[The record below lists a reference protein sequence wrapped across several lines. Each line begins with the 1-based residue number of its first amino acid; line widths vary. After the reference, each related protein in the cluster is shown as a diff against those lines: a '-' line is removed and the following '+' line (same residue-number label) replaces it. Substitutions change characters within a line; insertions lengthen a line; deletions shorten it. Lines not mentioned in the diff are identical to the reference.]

1 MNIPKVSLITKKSDL
16 LHEDALIFL
25 VFEDEKNLK
34 KELAAVFAKADVERM
49 LSYAK
54 RRKFEGKLKQIVH
67 VPLNDDTIVVLVG
80 LGNEKN
86 LDLDQYRK
94 AANASLKILQQLH
107 IESAA
112 IISAKTGNAQIQDV
126 VAATAEGILLG
137 AYAFDRYK
145 SQPKDA
151 YVFQGA
157 NIVVDSVTRSLET
170 TLERT
175 TKICEGVYF
184 ARDLENETSEN
195 ITPATFEAEVRRVA
209 REEKLTLKVLQE
221 PELKKQHMNLI
232 RAVGQGSKV
241 PPRLIV
247 LEYNGTGRKTVD
259 VALAG
264 KGITFDT
271 GGINLKPEGYLH
283 QMHIDMAGAATV
295 LSVLAL
301 ASRLKLKKHIVGAM
315 ALAENAIGSGSYKP
329 GSIFV
334 SHSGKSVEIT
344 NTDAEGRLVLGDALS
359 YTVQNYQPKE
369 IIDIA
374 TLTGAILISL
384 GSQAAG
390 VFGNDP
396 KMIQDLIAVGAKT
409 HERLWEL
416 PLYEEFFEEEVKG
429 TFGDIKNL
437 GVKMRGNYAGSSTA
451 AIFLQQFVGDTKW
464 AHLDV
469 AGTAILDAPMDYMPK
484 NGTGFGVR
492 LLMEYLK

>member
-25 VFEDEKNLK
+25 VFEGERGIK
-34 KELAAVFAKADVERM
+34 KELLSIFEKPDAERM
-49 LSYAK
+49 MNYAS
-54 RRKFEGKLKQIVH
+54 RRKFEGKLKQVVH
-67 VPLNDDTIVVLVG
+67 VPLNDDTIVILVG
-80 LGNEKN
+80 LGSEKK

-112 IISAKTGNAQIQDV
+112 IISSKNGKTSEQEIVSAV
-126 VAATAEGILLG
+126 TEGILLG
-137 AYAFDRYK
+137 AYEFDRYK
-145 SQPKDA
+145 SKLEDS

-157 NIVVDSVTRSLET
+157 NMVVDSVTKSLKAV
-170 TLERT
+170 LERT
-175 TKICEGVYF
+175 TKICEGVYL
-184 ARDLENETSEN
+184 ARDLENETSEK

-209 REEKLTLKVLQE
+209 REEKLTVKVLQE
-221 PELKKQHMNLI
+221 PELKKRNMNLI

-247 LEYNGTGRKTVD
+247 LEYNGTGKKTVD

-295 LSVLAL
+295 LTVLAL

-344 NTDAEGRLVLGDALS
+344 NTDAEGRLVLADALS
-359 YTVQNYQPKE
+359 YTVHNYKPHE

-396 KMIQDLIAVGAKT
+396 KMIQNLLEAGAKT

-416 PLYEEFFEEEVKG
+416 PLYEEFFDEEVKG
-429 TFGDIKNL
+429 NFGDMKNL
-437 GVKMRGNYAGSSTA
+437 GVKMRGNYAGSSVA
-451 AIFLQQFVGDTKW
+451 ATFLQQFVGETKW

-492 LLMEYLK
+492 LLLEYLV

>member
-1 MNIPKVSLITKKSDL
+1 MNIPKVSLVTKKSDL
-16 LHEDALIFL
+16 LHEEAL
-25 VFEDEKNLK
+25 VFLSFMGEKNIK
-34 KELAAVFAKADVERM
+34 KELLQVFSQGEVDKM
-49 LSYAK
+49 LLYATK
-54 RRKFEGKLKQIVH
+54 RKFTGALKQAVH
-67 VPLNDDTIVVLVG
+67 VPVNDDTVVILVG
-80 LGNEKN
+80 LGSEKN

-94 AANASLKILQQLH
+94 AANTSLNILQQLH
-107 IESAA
+107 IQSAA
-112 IISAKTGNAQIQDV
+112 VIPAKHASVKLPEIV
-126 VAATAEGILLG
+126 VATAEGIMLG
-137 AYAFDRYK
+137 AYEFDRYK
-145 SQPKDA
+145 TREKDA
-151 YVFQGA
+151 YIFQGMR
-157 NIVVDSVTRSLET
+157 IVVDSVTKPLEAA
-170 TLERT
+170 LERT
-175 TKICEGVYF
+175 TTITEGVYF

-209 REEKLTLKVLQE
+209 REEKLTIKVLQE
-221 PELKKQHMNLI
+221 PELKKQSMNLL

-247 LEYNGTGRKTVD
+247 LEYNGSGKKSVD
-259 VALAG
+259 IALAG

-301 ASRLKLKKHIVGAM
+301 ASRLKLKKHIVGVM

-334 SHSGKSVEIT
+334 SHAGKSVEIT

-359 YTVQNYQPKE
+359 YVVKNYQPAE
-369 IIDIA
+369 VIDIA

-390 VFGNDP
+390 IFGNDP
-396 KMIQDLIAVGAKT
+396 KLIQNLISAGAKT

-416 PLYEEFFEEEVKG
+416 PIYEEFFEEEVKG
-429 TFGDIKNL
+429 TFADLKNL
-437 GVKMRGNYAGSSTA
+437 GSKMRGNYAGSSVA
-451 AIFLQQFVGDTKW
+451 AMFLQQFVHETKW

-469 AGTAILDAPMDYMPK
+469 AGTAILDAPQDYMPK

-492 LLMEYLK
+492 LLLEYLA